1 MVSGDGMRRRE
12 TGAGDGNMQ
21 LAHRGRTGLDRPSDC
36 GRRRIPGDRLNGW
49 LGGKGDQ
56 FVAQALDG

>member
-1 MVSGDGMRRRE
+1 MRRRE
-12 TGAGDGNMQ
+12 TGAGDGNIQ
-21 LAHRGRTGLDRPSDC
+21 LAHQGRTGLDRPSDC

-56 FVAQALDG
+56 FVARALDG